1 VLLVVVGF
9 ERSAGVTQQPDGVI
23 GTKTYGR
30 VGVNKENLLVYLL
43 DRNNELK
50 DTKKINVFRN
60 P

>member
-1 VLLVVVGF
+1 MSVGF
-9 ERSAGVTQQPDGVI
+9 ERSAGVTRQPDRVI
-23 GTKTYGR
+23 GIETYGR
-30 VGVNKENLLVYLL
+30 VGVNKENLHVYLF